1 MSRLWTAAVAV
12 VAAAALFLSW
22 ARPGTAQPTSAAPLH
37 PGRYQMQ
44 VLGGNSVS
52 TVFVLDTH
60 TGQTWY
66 RTTHYNDKAW
76 SDMGSPKTLPAAKGP
91 E

>member
-1 MSRLWTAAVAV
+1 MSRFWSAGVAVLAVAALV
-12 VAAAALFLSW
+12 VSLAH
-22 ARPGTAQPTSAAPLH
+22 PGTAQPPAAPST

-44 VLGGNSVS
+44 VLGSNSVS

-66 RTTHYNDKAW
+66 RQTLHGVTGW
-76 SDMGSPKTLPAAKGP
+76 TDMGSPKTHP
-91 E
+91 EKQ